1 MENKK
6 LELLKE
12 ICNWYNYN
20 LVIAGE
26 KIIDSNNTEKCEYQ
40 SLNDGLKDWLIT
52 LEESNKSCI
61 EDGIELLWS
70 NEEIELIKSLKE

>member
-20 LVIAGE
+20 LVVAGE
-26 KIIDSNNTEKCEYQ
+26 KIIDDNNAEKCEYQ

-61 EDGIELLWS
+61 EDDIELLWS
-70 NEEIELIKSLKE
+70 NEEIELIKSIKE

>member
-20 LVIAGE
+20 LVVAGE
-26 KIIDSNNTEKCEYQ
+26 KIIDGNNAEKCEYQ

-61 EDGIELLWS
+61 EDDIELLWS
-70 NEEIELIKSLKE
+70 NEEIELIKSIKE